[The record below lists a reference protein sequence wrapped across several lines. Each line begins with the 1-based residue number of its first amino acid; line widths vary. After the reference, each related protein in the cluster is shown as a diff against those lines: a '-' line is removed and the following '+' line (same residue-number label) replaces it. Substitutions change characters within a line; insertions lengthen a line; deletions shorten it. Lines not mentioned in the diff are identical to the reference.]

1 MTPHDDS
8 PLARLQRWMQAV
20 ITHPGGVAE
29 GAASDDARC
38 HLADSP
44 SGIEQVISRS
54 QRLTSEERLAIYSH
68 AYFAR
73 LLECLRAVFPYVA
86 KTIGEEAFDDL
97 ALGYLERYPSRSYT
111 LDRLG
116 AEFPRYLEET
126 RPDRDAEGRP
136 TETWPDFLIE
146 LAKLEWVIG
155 EVFDGPGVE
164 GQPVLSADDLTAI
177 PAERWPQA
185 RLKFV
190 PCWRLL
196 AFRFPLNDFYTAL
209 RNEEPP
215 EIPEPAET
223 FLALTRRD
231 YIVRRHRLDRTQFEL
246 LSALAAGRPIGAAI
260 EQAAKVA
267 GPDLEGFVANLQSSF
282 RDWTAAGFFQAT
294 DL

>member
-1 MTPHDDS
+1 
-8 PLARLQRWMQAV
+8 
-20 ITHPGGVAE
+20 
-29 GAASDDARC
+29 
-38 HLADSP
+38 
-44 SGIEQVISRS
+44 
-54 QRLTSEERLAIYSH
+54 LAIYSH

-73 LLECLRAVFPYVA
+73 LLECLRAVFPFVA

-126 RPDRDAEGRP
+126 RPDRNAEGRP

-146 LAKLEWVIG
+146 LAKLEWAIG

-164 GQPVLSADDLTAI
+164 GQSLLSADDLTAI

-231 YIVRRHRLDRTQFEL
+231 FIVRRHRLDRIQFEL
-246 LSALAAGRPIGAAI
+246 LGALASGEPIGAAI

-267 GPDLEGFVANLQSSF
+267 GPDLEGFAANLQSSF
-282 RDWTAAGFFQAT
+282 RDWTAAGFFQAI